1 MTTSR
6 GLLGKIGLAMAGAL
20 VLGSPV
26 AAQMSIGY
34 KFLEAVKKKEG
45 NTVTDMLAVPGTT
58 VVNTKDI
65 TSGDT
70 ALHIVTAR
78 RDLTWIDFLVAKGAN
93 VNARNGRGVTPLELA
108 TRASFLEG
116 VELLLAK
123 GARVDDPNSAGET
136 ALIAA
141 THGRNTTLMRLLL
154 KAGADP
160 DRADNSG
167 RTARDYALAEGR
179 AGPLIVEIETNA
191 KPKGQRAGAR
201 ASYGPSF

>member
-6 GLLGKIGLAMAGAL
+6 GFLGKIGLAMVGAL
-20 VLGSPV
+20 VLASPI
-26 AAQMSIGY
+26 AAQMSMGY

-45 NTVTDMLAVPGTT
+45 NTVTDMLAEPGTT

-78 RDLTWIDFLVAKGAN
+78 RDLTWIDFLIAKGAN

-136 ALIAA
+136 SLIAA
-141 THGRNTTLMRLLL
+141 THVRNTALMRLLL

-167 RTARDYALAEGR
+167 RTARDYALAEGKG
-179 AGPLIVEIETNA
+179 GPLILEIETSA
-191 KPKGQRAGAR
+191 RPKGQRAGAR
-201 ASYGPSF
+201 ASYGPSL